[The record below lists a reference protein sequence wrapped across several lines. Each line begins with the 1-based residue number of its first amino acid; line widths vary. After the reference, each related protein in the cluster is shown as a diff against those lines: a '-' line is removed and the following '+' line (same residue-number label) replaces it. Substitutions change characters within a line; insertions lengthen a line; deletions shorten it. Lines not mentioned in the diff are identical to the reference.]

1 MQTENP
7 GNETGY
13 RSAPAYKL
21 TKAENTI
28 PYHSIIILKPL
39 STGCFDVT

>member
-1 MQTENP
+1 MQRENP

-28 PYHSIIILKPL
+28 PYHNNLK
-39 STGCFDVT
+39 TDVYGVLHVM